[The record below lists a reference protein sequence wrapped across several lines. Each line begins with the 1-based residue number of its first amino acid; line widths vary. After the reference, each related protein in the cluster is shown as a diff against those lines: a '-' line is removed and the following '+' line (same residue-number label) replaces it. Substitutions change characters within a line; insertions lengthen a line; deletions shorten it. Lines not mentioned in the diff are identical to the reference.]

1 MKDLQLQVQYCGLN
15 LIHPFL
21 LASSPVT
28 DSQEMVARGF
38 EAGWAG
44 AVLKTTTHPSE
55 ENTIVYPMLAGLDP
69 GSSLIGLHNT
79 DLLSDR
85 TIDEM
90 CEQVRW
96 LKARFPERCVALSI
110 MGTTRGQ
117 WEELTQK
124 ACQAG
129 ADLVEVSI
137 SCPQGSMV
145 EGDEQP
151 DGSMISQDARLTEK
165 VTRWAKTTA
174 GRMPVVVKLSPGVT
188 DITQIARAVERGG
201 GDGICAIDSVEGIV
215 GVDLVSFAPLP
226 VVQGYGTRGGYTGRA
241 VKPVALRCIA
251 DIAGAVD
258 LPISGVGG
266 IYSWQD
272 AIEFML
278 LGATSL
284 QVCTA
289 VMQRGF
295 GVIRGLT
302 DGLSRW
308 LEAGGYASPA
318 DIIGSGLD
326 HLVEHEVV
334 PHGIKVVAGINSD
347 LCIGCGLCHVACRD
361 GAHQAINFKEDR
373 LAVVDR
379 QVCVGCGLCSQVCPV
394 PGCIQMMNA

>member
-1 MKDLQLQVQYCGLN
+1 
-15 LIHPFL
+15 
-21 LASSPVT
+21 
-28 DSQEMVARGF
+28 
-38 EAGWAG
+38 
-44 AVLKTTTHPSE
+44 
-55 ENTIVYPMLAGLDP
+55 
-69 GSSLIGLHNT
+69 
-79 DLLSDR
+79 
-85 TIDEM
+85 
-90 CEQVRW
+90 
-96 LKARFPERCVALSI
+96 
-110 MGTTRGQ
+110 
-117 WEELTQK
+117 
-124 ACQAG
+124 
-129 ADLVEVSI
+129 
-137 SCPQGSMV
+137 
-145 EGDEQP
+145 
-151 DGSMISQDARLTEK
+151 
-165 VTRWAKTTA
+165 
-174 GRMPVVVKLSPGVT
+174 
-188 DITQIARAVERGG
+188 
-201 GDGICAIDSVEGIV
+201 
-215 GVDLVSFAPLP
+215 VSFAPLP